1 MIIQVLYG
9 NDMDPMNRSF
19 DKCPGNVQSNQLTT
33 KRVTKIPPDSNTGFL
48 LGVDLEYEDFLHN
61 EHNDYPLPPKS
72 LTITDSMLSPFARNL
87 GGIFVTSNVS
97 ISLSA
102 NH

>member
-33 KRVTKIPPDSNTGFL
+33 KRLFL
-48 LGVDLEYEDFLHN
+48 NICHDRIRGLA
-61 EHNDYPLPPKS
+61 
-72 LTITDSMLSPFARNL
+72 I
-87 GGIFVTSNVS
+87 
-97 ISLSA
+97 
-102 NH
+102 